1 MSPDTPVGGTSAP
14 DSPSE
19 ARPISNARLG
29 ILILLGAEM
38 MLFSGLIG
46 AFLVFRM
53 GNITWPPPSHIDLRL
68 PRAVTGIN
76 TVLLILSGYTMF
88 QALRAIQKDR
98 VKQLR
103 NWLLLTGTL
112 GLLFLVI
119 QGGEWVQLVHNG
131 LTLQSGVYGGIFY
144 VLIGCH
150 AAHVLGAVIWLLI
163 VFAIAVAGRFS
174 AVHHIGVE
182 TCAIYWI
189 FVVALWPI
197 LYVLVY
203 LL

>member
-1 MSPDTPVGGTSAP
+1 MSPDT
-14 DSPSE
+14 SE
-19 ARPISNARLG
+19 VRPISNARLG
-29 ILILLGAEM
+29 VLILLGAET

-53 GNITWPPPSHIDLRL
+53 GNITWPPPSHINIQL

-88 QALRAIQKDR
+88 QALRTIQKDR
-98 VKQLR
+98 VNQLR
-103 NWLLLTGTL
+103 NWLLLTGGL

-119 QGGEWVQLVHNG
+119 QGSEWIQLVHNG

-150 AAHVLGAVIWLLI
+150 AAHVLGAVIWLFI
-163 VFAIAVAGRFS
+163 VFGIAVAGRFS
-174 AVHHIGVE
+174 AAHHIGVE
-182 TCAIYWI
+182 TCTMYWI

>member
-1 MSPDTPVGGTSAP
+1 MMSPDT
-14 DSPSE
+14 SE
-19 ARPISNARLG
+19 VRPISNARLG
-29 ILILLGAEM
+29 ILILLGAET

-53 GNITWPPPSHIDLRL
+53 GNITWPPPSHINIQL

-88 QALRAIQKDR
+88 QALRTIQKDR
-98 VKQLR
+98 VNQLR
-103 NWLLLTGTL
+103 NWLLLTGGL

-119 QGGEWVQLVHNG
+119 QGSEWIQLVHNG

-150 AAHVLGAVIWLLI
+150 AAHVLGAVIWLFI
-163 VFAIAVAGRFS
+163 VFGIAVAGRFS
-174 AVHHIGVE
+174 AAQHIGVE
-182 TCAIYWI
+182 TCTMYWI

>member
-1 MSPDTPVGGTSAP
+1 MSPDT
-14 DSPSE
+14 SE
-19 ARPISNARLG
+19 VRPISNARLG
-29 ILILLGAEM
+29 ILILLGAET

-53 GNITWPPPSHIDLRL
+53 GNITWPPPSHINIQL

-88 QALRAIQKDR
+88 QALRTIQKDR
-98 VKQLR
+98 VNQLR
-103 NWLLLTGTL
+103 NWLLLTGGL

-119 QGGEWVQLVHNG
+119 QGSEWIQLVHNG

-150 AAHVLGAVIWLLI
+150 AAHVLGAVIWLFI
-163 VFAIAVAGRFS
+163 VFGIAVAGRFS
-174 AVHHIGVE
+174 AAHHIGVE
-182 TCAIYWI
+182 TCTMYWI